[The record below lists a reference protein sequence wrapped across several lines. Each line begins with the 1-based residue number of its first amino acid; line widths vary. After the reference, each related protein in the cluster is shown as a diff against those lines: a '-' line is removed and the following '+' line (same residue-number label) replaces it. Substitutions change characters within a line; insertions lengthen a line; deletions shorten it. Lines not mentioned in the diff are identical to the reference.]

1 MVIETRTRTE
11 AQANLIGSCVKKALI
26 QANIE
31 KRLVIGLTQ
40 IGRFLSQEQGNVP
53 IFCLMAPPKS
63 DDYATHMHEV
73 LLQAFCLENDIYIV
87 QIDSA
92 EKFSRLLDT
101 SRLESCALICA
112 NPSGDS
118 DCEGSFL
125 DEDFQM
131 TKNERKLVDYCEDHW
146 NDSEHAR
153 IRLPEK

>member
-1 MVIETRTRTE
+1 MVIETKTGT
-11 AQANLIGSCVKKALI
+11 QNNFIGTCVKKAII

-31 KRLVIGLTQ
+31 RRLIIGLTQ

-53 IFCLMAPPKS
+53 IFCVMAPAES
-63 DDYATHMHEV
+63 NDYATHMHEV
-73 LLQAFCLENDIYIV
+73 LLQAYCLENDIYIV

-92 EKFSRLLDT
+92 EKFSRLLVT
-101 SRLESCALICA
+101 PRLESCGLICA
-112 NPSGDS
+112 NPAGDS
-118 DCEGSFL
+118 DSEGSFL

-131 TKNERKLVDYCEDHW
+131 TKTERKLVDYCEDHW